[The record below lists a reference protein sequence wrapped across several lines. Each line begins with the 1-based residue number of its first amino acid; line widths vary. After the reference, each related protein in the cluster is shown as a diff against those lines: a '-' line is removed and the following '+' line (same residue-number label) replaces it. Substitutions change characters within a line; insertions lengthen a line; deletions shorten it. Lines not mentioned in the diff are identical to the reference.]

1 MNRPRDRRRRDWPTG
16 LREPRPGY
24 YTWRHPDG
32 KEMAIGRV
40 GLHQAKQEAIA
51 ANEFVMA
58 QRPSLVERLT
68 GAGNT
73 MGQLLDR
80 MPASE
85 KSNTAKSWRSLD
97 KKIRGALGTLPCHA
111 LTVKHCADLIEG
123 EIAIGHK
130 RTAQALRSRLVA
142 VCAKGM
148 TLGWLDANS
157 AEPTDAGQ
165 VEVQRGR
172 LTLETFRAIH
182 AKAGEV
188 KDWLPGAMILAL
200 VSGQDRSTVA
210 GLRRSANILPDVLK
224 VKRGKTG
231 VEIEIPLSLRLDIMG
246 LTLADALKACESG
259 IRSMKAGRDYVVHHR
274 REFGNAPLGGKVHPD
289 NISEAFTEARRL
301 AGIPDVLPDGKN
313 APTFHEIR
321 SLAKRLYQAQGDVD
335 SKALLGHLT
344 DEMSDLYG
352 NPRGVEPIRVAVQDS
367 GRVR

>member
-1 MNRPRDRRRRDWPTG
+1 MNRPRDHRRRDWPRG

-32 KEMAIGRV
+32 HEMAIGRV
-40 GLHQAKQEAIA
+40 PLFHAKQEAIA
-51 ANEFVMA
+51 ANEYVLA
-58 QRPSLVERLT
+58 QRPSLVERLN
-68 GAGNT
+68 GAANT
-73 MGQLLDR
+73 IAQLLDR
-80 MPASE
+80 MPVPE
-85 KSNTAKSWRSLD
+85 NENTAKSVRSLD
-97 KKIRGALGTLPCHA
+97 KKIRAAHGALPCHA
-111 LTVKHCADLIEG
+111 LTVKHCADLIQTEVT
-123 EIAIGHK
+123 AGHG
-130 RTAQALRSRLVA
+130 RTAQALRSRYVA

-148 TLGWLDANS
+148 TLGWLDSNS
-157 AEPTDAGQ
+157 AEPTDAGT

-172 LTLETFRAIH
+172 LTLDTFRAIH
-182 AKAGEV
+182 AKAAEV

-210 GLRRSANILPDVLK
+210 GLRRSVNIKPDVLSLQ
-224 VKRGKTG
+224 RGKTG
-231 VEIEIPLSLRLDIMG
+231 VWIEIPLALRLDVME

-259 IRSMKAGRDYVVHHR
+259 VRSLKAGRDYVVHHR

-289 NISEAFTEARRL
+289 NISEAFTIARRL
-301 AGIPDVLPDGKN
+301 AGIPDVLPDGKL

-352 NPRGVEPIRVAVQDS
+352 NPRGAEPIRVSVGES